1 MRVLLCHVRYR
12 DPGGEDAVFDSEVLL
27 LREAGAD
34 VATLELSSEDL
45 HRLSISDRTR
55 MALRYADH
63 DVGRRLVRSAI
74 ERHRP
79 SVVHFH
85 NLYPH
90 LGPGAIRE
98 ARRLGCAT
106 VQTLHNYRLSCLMG
120 RHLRKDAFCRSCSPG
135 RFGAG
140 IAHACYRGS
149 RTQSLLAA
157 RATTRQ
163 WRDFVEGTSP
173 DYWLVL
179 TPFMKAVYEQLGAPP
194 ERILVKANSVD
205 RGRPQSREGRS
216 GVFCGGRL
224 SAEKGIVPLMRAWPD
239 DGPLLTVAGDGPVRD
254 LVRSATKHNV
264 CYVGHLDPAE
274 MRASLRK
281 ALVAAMPSIWPEA
294 LPLVAL
300 EALAEGTPVI
310 AFQGGSLGSVVEEV
324 SSTCLVS
331 PPRFAGLVHRAVS
344 LTGSPDWQEL
354 SDRCIDVWSRRYSPS
369 VNRDALLE
377 VYAKAAAL
385 ER

>member
-1 MRVLLCHVRYR
+1 
-12 DPGGEDAVFDSEVLL
+12 
-27 LREAGAD
+27 
-34 VATLELSSEDL
+34 
-45 HRLSISDRTR
+45 
-55 MALRYADH
+55 
-63 DVGRRLVRSAI
+63 
-74 ERHRP
+74 
-79 SVVHFH
+79 
-85 NLYPH
+85 
-90 LGPGAIRE
+90 
-98 ARRLGCAT
+98 
-106 VQTLHNYRLSCLMG
+106 
-120 RHLRKDAFCRSCSPG
+120 
-135 RFGAG
+135 
-140 IAHACYRGS
+140 
-149 RTQSLLAA
+149 
-157 RATTRQ
+157 
-163 WRDFVEGTSP
+163 
-173 DYWLVL
+173 
-179 TPFMKAVYEQLGAPP
+179 
-194 ERILVKANSVD
+194 
-205 RGRPQSREGRS
+205 
-216 GVFCGGRL
+216 
-224 SAEKGIVPLMRAWPD
+224 MRAWPD

-264 CYVGHLDPAE
+264 CFVGHLDPAE